1 MRRRYST
8 RLPRREVHRR
18 IEVYVDAVIDGV
30 GRTARRRRMAAATVR
45 NWVRWVERARTRAK
59 EGRCAR

>member
-1 MRRRYST
+1 MRRRYRT

-18 IEVYVDAVIDGV
+18 IDVYVDAVIDGV
-30 GRTARRRRMAAATVR
+30 GRTARRRRLAPATVR
-45 NWVRWVERARTRAK
+45 NFVRWVERARARAK